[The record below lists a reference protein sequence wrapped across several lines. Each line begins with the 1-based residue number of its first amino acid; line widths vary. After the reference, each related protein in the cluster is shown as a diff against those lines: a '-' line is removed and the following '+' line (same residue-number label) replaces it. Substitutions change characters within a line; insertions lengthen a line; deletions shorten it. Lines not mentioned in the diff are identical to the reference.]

1 MKSKS
6 VQHLQSIKVND
17 EYGTPHLL
25 FLENCLKFDCSPA
38 VDYFAS
44 DKNHVLDKY
53 YTKKNIRHCVNSLSI
68 RFIKSKYKE

>member
-6 VQHLQSIKVND
+6 VQHLESIKVND
-17 EYGTPHLL
+17 EYGTPHFL

-53 YTKKNIRHCVNSLSI
+53 YTKKDDAFKREWYHNGFCK
-68 RFIKSKYKE
+68 FP